1 MSLKKPL
8 NYGKTFPELIVDK
21 KYNQI
26 YDVNKIDNLK
36 SFSYSGMNYENRLIF
51 AIKEVDFEKVNSL
64 LEDGSS
70 PRGYH
75 KYPGFPLLTVIETIN
90 NDIKYRRNIDNLML
104 IIELLINYGARFDD
118 YIVHIHWKKYDYMCE
133 NLNDLNKNFIFE
145 LYKKSPF
152 NVNKYKLY
160 LDVFIETYPLNDK
173 KSLIK
178 QFEKKYKKKNI
189 YVINFF
195 LSLKKKNK

>member
-1 MSLKKPL
+1 MSLKPN
-8 NYGKTFPELIVDK
+8 NYGKTFSELLVVKNYDK
-21 KYNQI
+21 NYDIDQI
-26 YDVNKIDNLK
+26 DSLK

-51 AIKEVDFEKVNSL
+51 AIKEINFEEVKKL
-64 LEDGSS
+64 LINGSS
-70 PRGYH
+70 PRGYDRF
-75 KYPGFPLLTVIETIN
+75 PGYPLLTVIETIN
-90 NDIKYRRNIDNLML
+90 NDLKYRRNIDNLML

-118 YIVHIHWKKYDYMCE
+118 YIVHIHWKKYDYMFE
-133 NLNDLNKNFIFE
+133 NLDVLNKNLIIE

-160 LDVFIETYPLNDK
+160 LDVFIETHPLNDK